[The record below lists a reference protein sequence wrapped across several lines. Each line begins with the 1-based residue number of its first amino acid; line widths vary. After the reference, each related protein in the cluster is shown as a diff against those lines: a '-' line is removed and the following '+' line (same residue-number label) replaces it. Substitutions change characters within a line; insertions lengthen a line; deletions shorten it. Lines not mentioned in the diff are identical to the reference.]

1 MMEGAI
7 DNLPEEASHSE
18 IFGGAS
24 PFHQRYNLAY
34 VWVHLTL
41 VRESMI
47 DQAPSA
53 PVCLWWRV
61 ASLAISHA
69 VFSHEV
75 DHSARA
81 ADRRKRR
88 QQTTTNNKTKNTDEE
103 IHTYLYSR

>member
-1 MMEGAI
+1 MEGAI
-7 DNLPEEASHSE
+7 DSLPEEASHSE

-34 VWVHLTL
+34 VWVRLTL

-47 DQAPSA
+47 DLPSSLWL
-53 PVCLWWRV
+53 CLWRL
-61 ASLAISHA
+61 SRA